1 MTEKYGRKECG
12 YTYDAAYGNTDAGI
26 SPGIAF
32 ASLPGT
38 FRCQVCGSPKEK
50 FTMM

>member
-1 MTEKYGRKECG
+1 MTEKYGYQVCRHV
-12 YTYDAAYGNTDAGI
+12 YDPVDGDTDAGI
-26 SPGIAF
+26 SLGTAF

-38 FRCQVCGSPKEK
+38 WGCPVCGSPKEK